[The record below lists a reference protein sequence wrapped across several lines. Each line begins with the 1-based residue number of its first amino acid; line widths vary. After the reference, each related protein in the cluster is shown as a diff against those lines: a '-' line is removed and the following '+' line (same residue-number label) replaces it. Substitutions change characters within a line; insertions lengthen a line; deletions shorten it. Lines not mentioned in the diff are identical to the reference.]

1 MDHPGGRAIVTRLPR
16 ATGVDFETWL
26 VARRRS
32 LQRTAHLLTGDLH
45 SAQDLVQNALA
56 KLFLAWPRISQRDNL
71 DAYARRVLVNEHRT
85 LAPTGD
91 PTRGGD
97 GGRPGPVHPG
107 R

>member
-71 DAYARRVLVNEHRT
+71 DAYARR
-85 LAPTGD
+85 GW
-91 PTRGGD
+91 
-97 GGRPGPVHPG
+97 
-107 R
+107 